1 MPGSPRDVLRMATLD
16 GARAMG
22 LDCGYRLASRP
33 ARRPTSSLFDFR
45 RPHLVP
51 AVNPAG
57 TLVHTGQGRDV
68 ELVIVDGAVVVEDGR
83 PMRAD
88 LDTILREGQAAADA
102 LWARAREG

>member
-1 MPGSPRDVLRMATLD
+1 
-16 GARAMG
+16 MG
-22 LDCGYRLASRP
+22 LAADIGSLATGKKCDLV
-33 ARRPTSSLFDFR
+33 AFDFR

-68 ELVIVDGAVVVEDGR
+68 ELVMVDGAVVVEDGR

-102 LWARAREG
+102 LWARARGG